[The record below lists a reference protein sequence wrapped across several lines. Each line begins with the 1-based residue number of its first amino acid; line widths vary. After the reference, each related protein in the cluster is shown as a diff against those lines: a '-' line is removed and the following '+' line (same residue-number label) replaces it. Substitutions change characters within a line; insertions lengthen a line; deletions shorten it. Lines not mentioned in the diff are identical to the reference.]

1 MLTDDD
7 MSQLTDYTQD
17 DLDFNK
23 INEWLQNQT
32 EKTNYFGWWDFKGT
46 LANSV
51 DPDQTSQKVVSDQGL
66 HHLLTAMRICHSC

>member
-32 EKTNYFGWWDFKGT
+32 EKTNYFG
-46 LANSV
+46 
-51 DPDQTSQKVVSDQGL
+51 
-66 HHLLTAMRICHSC
+66 